1 MDLVDDSLAEVAG
14 EVIEGLNVDLKDP
27 EVLHPHLK
35 LLLRKQRQRQR
46 RQPQLRQPLL
56 KQLLLK
62 LRLKLL

>member
-35 LLLRKQRQRQR
+35 LLLRKQRHRQR
-46 RQPQLRQPLL
+46 RQP
-56 KQLLLK
+56 LLK
-62 LRLKLL
+62 LRLKLQLKLRLKLL